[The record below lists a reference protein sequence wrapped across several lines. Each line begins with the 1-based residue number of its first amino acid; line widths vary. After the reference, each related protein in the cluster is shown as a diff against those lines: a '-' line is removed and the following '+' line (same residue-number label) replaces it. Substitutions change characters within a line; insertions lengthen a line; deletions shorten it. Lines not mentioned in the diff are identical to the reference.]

1 LLFIM
6 SNKYTL
12 IIKNAECYVD
22 GSLISTD
29 IAIKGNVISKISKN
43 IVETS
48 DQILDAKGLTVFP
61 GMIDTQVHFREPGD
75 PNKETLESGSKAA
88 VLGGVTSVFEMPNTS
103 PPTDSPERFQ
113 DKLDRAK
120 GRMYSNYAFYYGATE
135 NNSSSLE
142 VTKDLEGCCGI
153 KMFIGSSTGNLLVK
167 DDKYIE
173 QVIKNAPRIVSIHS
187 EDENLLNARKDK
199 IINGDVRS
207 HYVWRNVE
215 TAMTSTIKVAKFAKS
230 LNKRIHVLHVSTK
243 DEIDFLRDYKDIV
256 SVETTPNHLS
266 LFAPDCYDEKG
277 TFVQMNPPVREK
289 QHMEGIWK
297 GVLDGTV
304 DVIGSDHAPHTKE
317 QKMQAYPASPSGMPG
332 VQTIFL
338 LMLKHFREG
347 KIKLE
352 KVISL
357 LSENPCKLFGIK
369 QRGYIKEGYFADLT
383 IMNMNKEFT
392 ITNDWIASN
401 CKWTPYDGWKVKAT
415 LHGTIVNGNV
425 CVWDEQLVEEKF
437 GKPLLFN

>member
-1 LLFIM
+1 M

-215 TAMTSTIKVAKFAKS
+215 TAMTSTIKVAKFAKL

>member
-1 LLFIM
+1 M

-12 IIKNAECYVD
+12 IIQNAECYVE
-22 GSLISTD
+22 GSLVVTD
-29 IAIKGNVISKISKN
+29 IAIKDNIIVKISKN
-43 IVETS
+43 ITETA
-48 DQILDAKGLTVFP
+48 DKILDAKGLTVFP
-61 GMIDTQVHFREPGD
+61 GIIDTQVHFREPGD

-88 VLGGVTSVFEMPNTS
+88 VLGGVTAVFEMPNTS
-103 PPTDSPERFQ
+103 PPTDSPDRFQ

-120 GRMYSNYAFYYGATE
+120 GRMYCNYAFYYGATE
-135 NNSSSLE
+135 SNSSSLE
-142 VTKDLEGCCGI
+142 VTKKLEGCCGI

-167 DDKYIE
+167 EDKYIE
-173 QVIKNAPRIVSIHS
+173 QVIKNAPRVVSIHS
-187 EDENLLNARKDK
+187 EDENMLNERKNE
-199 IINGDVRS
+199 IVNGDVKS

-215 TAMTSTIKVAKFAKS
+215 TAMTSTRKVAKFAKA

-256 SVETTPNHLS
+256 SIETTPNHLS
-266 LFAPDCYDEKG
+266 LFAPDCYEEKG

-289 QHMEGIWK
+289 THMEGIWK

-317 QKMQAYPASPSGMPG
+317 QKMQTYPASPSGMPG

-338 LMLKHFREG
+338 LMLKHFSEG

-352 KVISL
+352 QVISL

>member
-1 LLFIM
+1 M

-12 IIKNAECYVD
+12 IIQNAECYVE
-22 GSLISTD
+22 GSLVVTD
-29 IAIKGNVISKISKN
+29 IAIKDNIIAKISKN
-43 IVETS
+43 ITETA
-48 DQILDAKGLTVFP
+48 DKILDAKGLTVFP
-61 GMIDTQVHFREPGD
+61 GIIDTQVHFREPGD

-88 VLGGVTSVFEMPNTS
+88 VLGGVTAVFEMPNTS
-103 PPTDSPERFQ
+103 PPTDSPDRFQ

-120 GRMYSNYAFYYGATE
+120 GRMYCNYAFYYGATE
-135 NNSSSLE
+135 SNSSSLE
-142 VTKDLEGCCGI
+142 VTKKLEGCCGI

-167 DDKYIE
+167 EDKYIE
-173 QVIKNAPRIVSIHS
+173 QVIKNAPRVVSIHS
-187 EDENLLNARKDK
+187 EDENMLNERKNE
-199 IINGDVRS
+199 IVNGDVKS

-215 TAMTSTIKVAKFAKS
+215 TAMTSTRKVAKFAKA

-256 SVETTPNHLS
+256 SIETTPNHLS
-266 LFAPDCYDEKG
+266 LFAPDCYEEKG

-289 QHMEGIWK
+289 THMEGIWK

-317 QKMQAYPASPSGMPG
+317 QKMQTYPASPSGMPG

-338 LMLKHFREG
+338 LMLKHFSEG

-352 KVISL
+352 QVISL

-401 CKWTPYDGWKVKAT
+401 CKWTPYDGWKVQAT

-425 CVWDEQLVEEKF
+425 CVWNEQLVEEKF

>member
-1 LLFIM
+1 M

-12 IIKNAECYVD
+12 IITNAECYVD

-48 DQILDAKGLTVFP
+48 DQIFDARGLTVFP

>member
-1 LLFIM
+1 M

-297 GVLDGTV
+297 GVLDETV